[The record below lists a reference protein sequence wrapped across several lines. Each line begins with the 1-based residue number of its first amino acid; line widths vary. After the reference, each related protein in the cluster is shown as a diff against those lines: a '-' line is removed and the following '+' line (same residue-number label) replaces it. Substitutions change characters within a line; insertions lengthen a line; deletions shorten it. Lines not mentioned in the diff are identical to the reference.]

1 MANMR
6 EIRTRINSV
15 QDTMKITNAMYLIS
29 SSKLRKA
36 RSGYESV
43 SPYFETLKRTIA
55 DILER
60 RPEIEEELIET
71 KSSMSKDVEK
81 SEDKKKKLFI
91 VISSD
96 KGLAGSYN
104 HNIFKLV
111 EENLEEEIDNRL
123 MLIGHMAV
131 NYFKNNKKVVIDEKH
146 IYPAA
151 EPTTFRA
158 REIAEFI
165 IDEYLKTDLDE
176 VYIVYTKMVS
186 SMAFEPRIL
195 RLLPLSR
202 GMFEPA
208 ADTADKLQEPVFLPS
223 PEAVLRHI
231 TPNYVK
237 GLIYGAMVESYA
249 CEQSARMTAMD
260 NATTN
265 AKEMIR
271 ELTLAYNRVR
281 QAAITQEITEIVSGA
296 QSAQ

>member
-1 MANMR
+1 M
-6 EIRTRINSV
+6 
-15 QDTMKITNAMYLIS
+15 
-29 SSKLRKA
+29 
-36 RSGYESV
+36 
-43 SPYFETLKRTIA
+43 F
-55 DILER
+55 
-60 RPEIEEELIET
+60 
-71 KSSMSKDVEK
+71 
-81 SEDKKKKLFI
+81 
-91 VISSD
+91 
-96 KGLAGSYN
+96 
-104 HNIFKLV
+104 
-111 EENLEEEIDNRL
+111 
-123 MLIGHMAV
+123 
-131 NYFKNNKKVVIDEKH
+131 
-146 IYPAA
+146 
-151 EPTTFRA
+151 
-158 REIAEFI
+158 
-165 IDEYLKTDLDE
+165 
-176 VYIVYTKMVS
+176 
-186 SMAFEPRIL
+186 

-208 ADTADKLQEPVFLPS
+208 PDTEDKLQEPVFLPS